1 MSRPH
6 AFPSLLLLA
15 TLLLGGPVAAEEP
28 ALTRDQKIHHFLN
41 RFSLG
46 ATPALVH
53 EVKRKGIDF
62 WLDTQLAGVVKE
74 DPGLQERLAAL
85 QSLSLTSRQIMER
98 YVKPV
103 PPDATAK
110 ERQAANRLRNVP
122 RNELR
127 DGVVLNAVYSTRQV
141 QEAVSDFFRNHF
153 CVAVDK
159 SRVRYYAT
167 EYEREV
173 IRARV
178 FSTFGDMLR
187 ASARHPAMLYYLD
200 NVVSRRPPTKAEL
213 KKVEM
218 NVRLK
223 TKSKDAGKEASDI
236 AAQRGL
242 NENYARELL
251 ELHTLGVDNFY
262 SQRDV
267 ENVAMTLTGWTVSND
282 KKLGHVFEFKAAMHV
297 GGEKHFLSR
306 LIARNKK
313 DPIAEGEKVLD
324 MLIQHKGTARFI
336 AFKLCRWFV
345 NDHPP
350 DALVERIAEVFK
362 KSGGDLKTIYKAIEA
377 DPEFY
382 RPENY
387 RAKLKRPFEFVVSA
401 LRATGAGIKQGAGI
415 HRALRDMS
423 EDLYLCKDPTGYYDQ
438 AEAWQDPGAFA
449 VRWKFAYDLAANKLP
464 GVTVPD
470 SLYAGL
476 VPGNVK
482 QWKELLAARLL
493 PVGLDRGTSRA
504 IDRVVA
510 KHLSRPHKEEE
521 NVLDGLA
528 PKIVALV
535 LGSPEFQQ
543 Q

>member
-1 MSRPH
+1 MSRPR
-6 AFPSLLLLA
+6 ALPCLLLLA
-15 TLLLGGPVAAEEP
+15 TLLLGGRSAAEEP
-28 ALTRDQKIHHFLN
+28 ALTEEQRIHHFLN

-46 ATPALVH
+46 ATPALMR

-62 WLDTQLAGVVKE
+62 WLDAQLAGVVRENADLKK
-74 DPGLQERLAAL
+74 RLEAL
-85 QSLSLTSRQIMER
+85 ESLPLTSRQIMER
-98 YVKPV
+98 YVQPV
-103 PPDATAK
+103 PPGASAK
-110 ERQAANRLRNVP
+110 VRQQRNRLRNAP
-122 RNELR
+122 RDELR
-127 DGVVLNAVYSTRQV
+127 DGVVLNAVYSTRQL

-167 EYEREV
+167 DYEREV
-173 IRARV
+173 IRGLV

-187 ASARHPAMLYYLD
+187 ASAKHPAMLYYLD

-218 NVRLK
+218 QVRLR
-223 TKSKDAGKEASDI
+223 TKSKGAGKEASDI

-282 KKLGHVFEFKAAMHV
+282 KKFGHVFEFKPAMHV

-313 DPIAEGEKVLD
+313 DPVAEGEKVLD

-345 NDHPP
+345 NDHPS

-362 KSGGDLKTIYKAIEA
+362 KSGGDLKTVYKAIA
-377 DPEFY
+377 TDPEFY

-401 LRATGAGIKQGAGI
+401 LRATGVDIRQATGI

-449 VRWKFAYDLAANKLP
+449 VRWKFAFDLASNKLP
-464 GVTVPD
+464 GVRVPD
-470 SLYAGL
+470 SLFAGL
-476 VPGNVK
+476 VPGNVE
-482 QWKELLAARLL
+482 QWKEILARRLL
-493 PVGLDRGTSRA
+493 PAGLDRGTSRA

-510 KHLSRPHKEEE
+510 THLARPHKEEE
-521 NVLDGLA
+521 NVLDGLK
-528 PKIVALV
+528 PKLAALL